1 MCLVAGKYNDI
12 SHEFLL
18 YPRDVQGCELG
29 CDSATSHG
37 FLPAAGIMMFS
48 EWLKRRKGRRNCAA
62 VCCKLGSLARLHA
75 GLTTS
80 AGCEFSKFSNTPAT
94 FEFVLEWGGRQ
105 NGNFTR
111 ANEDKPFDFRAS
123 PFWDLICVAHGP
135 QPSGAL
141 MKPCRCLCE
150 SLCGTCRRTALHFA
164 SVRDVLG
171 SSLIMMMYG
180 YVW

>member
-1 MCLVAGKYNDI
+1 MCLVAGKYHDI
-12 SHEFLL
+12 SHELLL

-94 FEFVLEWGGRQ
+94 FEFVQEWGGRQ
-105 NGNFTR
+105 NCNFTR

-150 SLCGTCRRTALHFA
+150 SLYGTCRRTALHFA
-164 SVRDVLG
+164 SVRDVWVLH
-171 SSLIMMMYG
+171 
-180 YVW
+180 